1 MSFTIIDK
9 HSESENKFNFALN
22 YWPSFVDVNGAMNS
36 GAYVFRTID
45 NLFATLPYSQ
55 LKNAFL
61 YKGTFMSKMIMNFE
75 KQDMRTKEVSEKA
88 TVHITLDQD
97 FKVAKFDVDLD
108 SIPGEFLDGYE
119 VTATFDAI
127 DFDNNK
133 TFYTD
138 SNGLAMQE
146 RILNY
151 RSYYNFTAAWTD
163 ENHPNHNGNVSM
175 NYYPINS
182 AISLKEVGSDRQFT
196 VLNDR
201 SQGGS
206 SLQSGR
212 IELMQHRRVPADDN
226 KGVAENLNERDED
239 GNGIRVPASY
249 YVQLSS
255 KKDAASA
262 QIYVQMK
269 IDDTL

>member
-1 MSFTIIDK
+1 
-9 HSESENKFNFALN
+9 
-22 YWPSFVDVNGAMNS
+22 VNGGMNS

-45 NLFATLPYSQ
+45 NLFESLPYSQ

-61 YKGTFMSKMIMNFE
+61 YKGSFMSKMLINFE
-75 KQDMRTKEVSEKA
+75 KQDVRTKEVSEKA

-119 VTATFDAI
+119 VTAVFDAV

-151 RSYYNFTAAWTD
+151 RSYYNFTALWND
-163 ENHPNHNGNVSM
+163 ENHPNHN
-175 NYYPINS
+175 
-182 AISLKEVGSDRQFT
+182 
-196 VLNDR
+196 
-201 SQGGS
+201 
-206 SLQSGR
+206 
-212 IELMQHRRVPADDN
+212 
-226 KGVAENLNERDED
+226 
-239 GNGIRVPASY
+239 
-249 YVQLSS
+249 
-255 KKDAASA
+255 
-262 QIYVQMK
+262 
-269 IDDTL
+269 